1 MTEVNQ
7 DIDLSLYMN
16 ESAIQDLGPVIEGV
30 QVWGPVTN
38 QDFRKTFLDW
48 YDKESRRLPW
58 RESKDP
64 YRIWV
69 SEIMLQ
75 QTRVDTVIGYYA
87 RFLSAFPTIK
97 ALAEAEED
105 QLLKVWEGLGYYSRV
120 RNMQVAAQ
128 QIMADHD
135 GIFPDKIGRAHV

>member
-1 MTEVNQ
+1 VVPSRHCFFHYTATSYVYA
-7 DIDLSLYMN
+7 LSLHDA
-16 ESAIQDLGPVIEGV
+16 SSDLIQDLGPVIEGV

-69 SEIMLQ
+69 SEIMRSEEHTSELQ
-75 QTRVDTVIGYYA
+75 S
-87 RFLSAFPTIK
+87 RFDLVCR
-97 ALAEAEED
+97 
-105 QLLKVWEGLGYYSRV
+105 LLLEKKKKLT
-120 RNMQVAAQ
+120 
-128 QIMADHD
+128 
-135 GIFPDKIGRAHV
+135 